1 MTDDKIIDLRASA
14 AAKEAARAAE
24 EVKTAEPT
32 GPRTDLVYEFTMND
46 ADKTTFQADG
56 MLMVNGSFF
65 ATGTPTP
72 DGNSVNI
79 TFAAPIDRVDHVE
92 LISEDDLSEA
102 AG

>member
-1 MTDDKIIDLRASA
+1 MADDKIIDIRATAEAKA
-14 AAKEAARAAE
+14 AAQREAEIKA
-24 EVKTAEPT
+24 AEPT
-32 GPRTDLVYEFTMND
+32 GPRTDLVYEFVMND
-46 ADKTTFQADG
+46 EAKTTYQADG

-79 TFAAPIDRVDHVE
+79 TFAAPIGQVDHVE